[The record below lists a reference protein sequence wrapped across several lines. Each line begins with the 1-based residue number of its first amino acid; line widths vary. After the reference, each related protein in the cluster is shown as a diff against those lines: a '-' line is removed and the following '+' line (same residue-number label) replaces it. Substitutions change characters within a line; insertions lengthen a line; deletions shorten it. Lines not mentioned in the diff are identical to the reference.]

1 MNVFDLMAKISL
13 DKSEYSQGMSE
24 ASSEGEQAS
33 SKIGGALSKAGKV
46 AGASLVAMGTAVAGV
61 TATIASGVSE
71 TASYGDH
78 VDKMSQK
85 IGISAEAYQEWDF
98 IAQHCGTSVDGLQT
112 SMKTLSNAVQSGS
125 EESAEA
131 FSKIG
136 LSMEDVA
143 SMSKEDL
150 FNSVISGLQGM
161 EEGTERTALASTLL
175 GRSASELAP
184 LLNQSAEA
192 TEEMRQQAHD
202 LGGVMSDEAV
212 KASANYADS
221 LQNLQTAIKGLKNGA
236 FAQFL
241 PAVTSV
247 MDGLTKI
254 FGGDDS
260 GIGQITEGISEFANN
275 LIAQLPKFADFATQI
290 LTTIM
295 EAIVENIPM
304 LMDSAIMIVMGLGDA
319 IIQNLPAILTAGL
332 EVILKLAEGISQSLP
347 ELIPTIVDVVLQ
359 MVDALISNVDLMV
372 DASIALILGLANGLI
387 QAMPVLIEKAPIL
400 IEKLVTAFITNVPK
414 LLQASFELVKKLA
427 EGLVTY
433 FPQLLAKIPQLI
445 KDIVEKFKAGFTDF
459 KTVGKNI
466 VDGIWEGLKNGWEWL
481 KGSVKDLAT
490 GLLDSAKE
498 ALGIHSPSR
507 EFRKIGEYC
516 VEGFNEGISD
526 LMDADLMTARIKTG
540 LNSIDV
546 NANVRSSRSQ
556 EMAGAYSGQPIVIT
570 LQGDAGRLFRLVEA
584 ESSRNVQLVGG

>member
-13 DKSEYSQGMSE
+13 DKSEYTQGMSE

-46 AGASLVAMGTAVAGV
+46 AGASMVALGTAVAGT
-61 TATIASGVSE
+61 TAVFAQGVSE

-78 VDKMSQK
+78 IDKMSQK

-136 LSMEDVA
+136 LSMEEVA

-150 FNSVISGLQGM
+150 FSSVIAGLQEM
-161 EEGTERTALASTLL
+161 DEGTERTALASQLL

-184 LLNQSAEA
+184 LLNQSADA
-192 TEEMRQQAHD
+192 TEEMRKQAHE

-221 LQNLQTAIKGLKNGA
+221 LQNLQTAVKGLKNGA

-241 PAVTSV
+241 PSVTAV

-254 FGGDDS
+254 FGGDES
-260 GIGQITEGISEFANN
+260 GIGQITKGVKSFADN
-275 LIAQLPKFADFATQI
+275 LVAQLPKFANFATQI
-290 LTTIM
+290 MTTILD
-295 EAIVENIPM
+295 AIVENIPT
-304 LMDSAIMIVMGLGDA
+304 LMESGIMIVMKIGDA
-319 IIQNLPAILTAGL
+319 ILANLPAILTAGL
-332 EVILKLAEGISQSLP
+332 EVILKLAQGIAEALP

-359 MVDALISNVDLMV
+359 MVDALISNADLMV
-372 DASIALILGLANGLI
+372 EASIALIIGLSNGLVS
-387 QAMPVLIEKAPIL
+387 AMPTLIEKAPVL
-400 IEKLVTAFITNVPK
+400 IANLVSAFVKNAPK
-414 LLQASFELVKKLA
+414 LLQACYEMVKTLA
-427 EGLVTY
+427 TGLVTY
-433 FPQLLAKIPQLI
+433 FPQLLAKIPALI
-445 KDIVEKFKAGFTDF
+445 KNVVQTFKSGFADF

-466 VDGIWEGLKNGWEWL
+466 VDGIWEGLSAGWEWL
-481 KGSVKDLAT
+481 KSKTKELAT

-507 EFRKIGEYC
+507 EFMKIGEYC

-526 LMDADLMTARIKTG
+526 LMNADFATKQIKNG
-540 LNSIDV
+540 LSAINVNST
-546 NANVRSSRSQ
+546 SRS
-556 EMAGAYSGQPIVIT
+556 MNSTDAGIYSGQPIMIT